1 LYVIEV
7 LPVAP
12 PLTFTVQYVRLVG
25 PYVIEVGEHETV
37 TVGVIM
43 LAVSG
48 TVADWLAVRLASPE

>member
-7 LPVAP
+7 LPVAL
-12 PLTFTVQYVRLVG
+12 PLTFTVQYVRLLG

-43 LAVSG
+43 VAVSG
-48 TVADWLAVRLASPE
+48 TVAD